1 MNLRDMMESYR
12 KEGLTQELASARVCQ
27 DIVLK
32 AIAQG
37 SLRRNVTIKGGVVM
51 HSITHNNRRAT
62 RDIDLDFI
70 QYSLGDDAIR
80 SFIETLNCI
89 PDITLRIDGGIE
101 ELKHQDYHGKRI
113 DVAISDQYG
122 TVIKS
127 KIDIGVHKHLE
138 IEQEEYCFDVCMDE
152 EGACLL
158 KNTAEQS
165 FVEKLRSLLIFGV
178 NSRRYKDIYDMFYL
192 KEMVLDEK
200 LRKVVDVLVFKDSG
214 MRENS
219 MDDICRRIS
228 AVFKDKQYLSRV
240 SSSRQRW
247 LDGDIH
253 DITDGILNYL
263 ERLKKN

>member
-1 MNLRDMMESYR
+1 MNLRDMMALYR
-12 KEGLTQELASARVCQ
+12 KEGLTQELASARVC
-27 DIVLK
+27 
-32 AIAQG
+32 
-37 SLRRNVTIKGGVVM
+37 
-51 HSITHNNRRAT
+51 
-62 RDIDLDFI
+62 
-70 QYSLGDDAIR
+70 
-80 SFIETLNCI
+80 
-89 PDITLRIDGGIE
+89 
-101 ELKHQDYHGKRI
+101 QDYHGKRI

-138 IEQEEYCFDVCMDE
+138 IEQEEYYFDVCMDE

>member
-1 MNLRDMMESYR
+1 MNLRDMMALYR
-12 KEGLTQELASARVCQ
+12 KEGLTQELASARVC
-27 DIVLK
+27 
-32 AIAQG
+32 
-37 SLRRNVTIKGGVVM
+37 
-51 HSITHNNRRAT
+51 
-62 RDIDLDFI
+62 
-70 QYSLGDDAIR
+70 
-80 SFIETLNCI
+80 
-89 PDITLRIDGGIE
+89 
-101 ELKHQDYHGKRI
+101 QDYHGKRI

-138 IEQEEYCFDVCMDE
+138 IEQEEYYFDVCMDE

-192 KEMVLDEK
+192 KEMVHDEK

-219 MDDICRRIS
+219 MDDICKRIS